1 MRRSTKILL
10 PALAALILAG
20 GPASAQVGVLDQPF
34 RNDPF
39 QPLLE
44 GRWSFTHYLNVGAD
58 NNTLGVGDMVAIGYL
73 ASDFRPSDI
82 FLIAGL
88 VPVDEGVRVGSQ
100 NRTAATLTFPAGRFL
115 TFGITGG
122 VRAIA
127 EGQVPDDV
135 AALVRDG
142 MVGDV
147 VTVDLTHLGGEAFV
161 FGEGGLNG
169 LLKLPLVPTPM
180 GDLTLLAGA
189 GGRYIQAISHSRVGF
204 SGDDGDA
211 ISTFTLTQQGV
222 TTELNIAS
230 PLAED
235 VLAEGGS
242 GFAFDLMAGAAIG
255 HRAQLRLAVTDL
267 GSAQVN
273 VGRRAVT
280 TILMDDVSF
289 VDMSSTADS
298 LATTDTLA
306 AVTRDVALPTTF
318 RVDAT
323 FRPLNAIGL
332 GVRLAAPVGDG
343 PSLEPLAQ
351 AGLELR
357 PFRVLPLRAGIL
369 GGGDF
374 GTGFFGGFGIDAR
387 TLRFDLEV
395 ASSGGPAVS
404 EMRGVSLRT
413 GLALRF

>member
-1 MRRSTKILL
+1 MRPFTKILL
-10 PALAALILAG
+10 PALAALVVAAA
-20 GPASAQVGVLDQPF
+20 PAAAQVGVLDQPF

-100 NRTAATLTFPAGRFL
+100 NRTAATLTFPAGRLL

-135 AALVRDG
+135 AALVREG

-161 FGEGGLNG
+161 FAEGGLHG
-169 LLKLPLVPTPM
+169 LFKLPLVPTPM
-180 GDLTLLAGA
+180 GDLTLLAGV

-204 SGDDGDA
+204 AGDEGDA
-211 ISTFTLTQQGV
+211 ISTFTLTRQGV

-255 HRAQLRLAVTDL
+255 HRAQLRLALTDL

-280 TILMDDVSF
+280 TIIMEDVSF

-306 AVTRDVALPTTF
+306 AVTRDVALPTTV
-318 RVDAT
+318 RVDGT

-332 GVRLAAPVGDG
+332 GFRIAAPVGDG

-395 ASSGGPAVS
+395 ASSGGPAIS

>member
-1 MRRSTKILL
+1 MRRFTKILL
-10 PALAALILAG
+10 PALAALTLVAA
-20 GPASAQVGVLDQPF
+20 PAAAQVGVLDQPF

-44 GRWSFTHYLNVGAD
+44 GRWSFTNYVNVGAD
-58 NNTLGVGDMVAIGYL
+58 NNTLGVGDMVALGYL
-73 ASDFRPSDI
+73 ASDFRASDI
-82 FLIAGL
+82 FLVAGL
-88 VPVDEGVRVGSQ
+88 VPVGEGVRVGSQ
-100 NRTAATLTFPAGRFL
+100 NRTAVALTFPTGRLL
-115 TFGITGG
+115 TWGLMGG

-135 AALVRDG
+135 TALVRDG

-147 VTVDLTHLGGEAFV
+147 VTVNLTQLGGEAFV
-161 FGEGGLNG
+161 FAEGGLNG
-169 LLKLPLVPTPM
+169 VLKLPLLPTPL
-180 GDLTLLAGA
+180 GDVTLLAGA
-189 GGRYIQAISHSRVGF
+189 GGRYIQALSHSRVGF
-204 SGDDGDA
+204 AGDEGDA
-211 ISTFTLTQQGV
+211 ISTFTLSRKGV

-242 GFAFDLMAGAAIG
+242 GFAFDLMAGAALG
-255 HRAQLRLAVTDL
+255 HRAQLRLAITDL

-280 TILMDDVSF
+280 TIIMDEVSF
-289 VDMSSTADS
+289 VEMSSTADS

-306 AVTRDVALPTTF
+306 AMTREVALPTTL
-318 RVDAT
+318 RLDAT
-323 FRPLNAIGL
+323 FRPLNAVGL
-332 GVRLAAPVGDG
+332 GFRIAAPVGDG

-351 AGLELR
+351 VGLELR
-357 PFRVLPLRAGIL
+357 PFRVLPLRVGVL

-374 GTGFFGGFGIDAR
+374 GTGFFGGIGLDAR

-404 EMRGVSLRT
+404 EMRGVALRT